1 MKKGSGMK
9 EIESKRVI
17 NGTFGE
23 IWING
28 EYMAE
33 CTGLEAKVS
42 LEKTEVN
49 MGGTLA
55 KGYKVTGIDC
65 KGTIKMDKVTSYFI
79 EMMSGDLKKGRSTV
93 ATIITNL
100 SDPDA
105 YGAERIQLDGCL
117 FDEMTLANW
126 EKRKLGEESIPFTFS
141 SWELLDTI
149 AHR

>member
-1 MKKGSGMK
+1 MAVK
-9 EIESKRVI
+9 EYEPSRAI

-23 IWING
+23 IWIDG

-65 KGTIKMDKVTSYFI
+65 KGTIKMDKVSSYFI
-79 EMMSGDLKKGRSTV
+79 NKLSDNLKKGKSTT
-93 ATIITNL
+93 ATIISNL
-100 SDPDA
+100 QDPDSF
-105 YGAERIQLDGCL
+105 GGERVQLNGCL
-117 FDEMTLANW
+117 FDEMTLINW
-126 EKRKLGEESIPFTFS
+126 EKRKIGEESVNFTFN
-141 SWELLDTI
+141 SWEILDTI
-149 AHR
+149 EHK